1 MSNDLSAS
9 HVFDVTQENFEAEVI
24 QASLDTPIL
33 VDFWATWCEPCKTLG
48 PMLEKLAAQYQG
60 AFRLAKIDV
69 DQHRELAGMFGIRSV
84 PTVVLLKNGEIA
96 DGFSGALPEGQLRE
110 FLDKHVSALEA
121 PAEPEPET
129 EESLP
134 ARVRRLQQALSQE
147 PERTDLKLD
156 LADTLLKS
164 GDIDALPAIRAMLDS
179 LPADVAEDARVMRL
193 RTAMDFSQALTA
205 TPDDAALEQ
214 RIGQDGAD
222 WEAVDQQAL
231 RRFFGGQPE
240 AALQQWLQMLQHARD
255 WNEGLPRKRL
265 LSAFSVLDDLDLVGR
280 YRRRMASLLF

>member
-164 GDIDALPAIRAMLDS
+164 GDIDALPAIRAMLES